1 MKPKFR
7 EILDQAIESGIK
19 YGWYKAHKH
28 TDEPGE
34 SDIKGA
40 IATAIWLEI
49 DSLFDFEQEGEP

>member
-7 EILDQAIESGIK
+7 EILDQAIENGIK

-28 TDEPGE
+28 TDEPE
-34 SDIKGA
+34 ENDIKGA

-49 DSLFDFEQEGEP
+49 DSLFDFEQEGQP